1 MACWCLQILQ
11 QEYYFHKI
19 IIKMLNVIFFVFISE
34 VYWELLSKVTF
45 WLFFCIENHSCW
57 LVNFTLYY
65 PFLFQHQLQMP
76 GAHEWWLSSSWS
88 QALNITTSSNSSNY
102 VDSCD
107 FCFLKEI
114 FCHFFSW
121 ADRFQTNSTF
131 TKYSFINM
139 WQKLLF
145 IRKNCL
151 LKNVPHTCRPTW
163 RSHME

>member
-1 MACWCLQILQ
+1 MPCWCLQILQ

-19 IIKMLNVIFFVFISE
+19 IIKMLNIIFVFISE
-34 VYWELLSKVTF
+34 VYRELLSKVTF

-57 LVNFTLYY
+57 LVNFKLYY
-65 PFLFQHQLQMP
+65 PFLFQHQLQML

-114 FCHFFSW
+114 FCHFFLELIGFKPTVLSP
-121 ADRFQTNSTF
+121 STVL
-131 TKYSFINM
+131 SICG
-139 WQKLLF
+139 
-145 IRKNCL
+145 KNCFSL
-151 LKNVPHTCRPTW
+151 GRIVY
-163 RSHME
+163 